1 MIPILYDSTETIF
14 ASNGLGRLR
23 DCISCVVT
31 EERNGEYVC
40 DFEYPVD
47 GILYDKIQLGRI
59 IGVEH
64 DDTND
69 LQPFDIVSCE
79 RPIDGR
85 VTFHCQHISY
95 RLSGIVTSGKNIN
108 SLADAFTMFESGV
121 PSQPFSFSA
130 DFTSNGY
137 MASADGV
144 PRSVRQIMGG
154 IEGSILDTYGGE
166 YEFDKWNVILHKSRG
181 VQRNFTIRYG
191 VNLVDYNEEIDYSE
205 SFNMA
210 IPFWYDEEEGLVK
223 GDLIDS
229 GETTYNGHDVCIP
242 LDLTEKFEEKPTKAD
257 LNSMAESMLSG
268 STLPKQ
274 TIEVN
279 FIRLTDTEEYKRFA
293 SLQKCS
299 LCDTIPVVFPK
310 YGMKGNFKI
319 VKTEYDV
326 LNERFN
332 SMELGDLS
340 TTLSEALG
348 LSDSPEPSKT
358 TTAVTITSSQITA
371 TTGEF
376 VSGQYVK
383 SGNVVQLQIT
393 FRNTSSVASGSDV
406 FYGTLSIDG
415 IKPLI
420 SARGSGYYGA
430 HSFVGVAY
438 DSGAIRIRNASSTAV
453 SIGASNSTTVTF
465 TYIA

>member
-1 MIPILYDSTETIF
+1 
-14 ASNGLGRLR
+14 
-23 DCISCVVT
+23 
-31 EERNGEYVC
+31 
-40 DFEYPVD
+40 
-47 GILYDKIQLGRI
+47 
-59 IGVEH
+59 
-64 DDTND
+64 
-69 LQPFDIVSCE
+69 
-79 RPIDGR
+79 
-85 VTFHCQHISY
+85 
-95 RLSGIVTSGKNIN
+95 
-108 SLADAFTMFESGV
+108 
-121 PSQPFSFSA
+121 
-130 DFTSNGY
+130 
-137 MASADGV
+137 
-144 PRSVRQIMGG
+144 
-154 IEGSILDTYGGE
+154 
-166 YEFDKWNVILHKSRG
+166 
-181 VQRNFTIRYG
+181 
-191 VNLVDYNEEIDYSE
+191 
-205 SFNMA
+205 
-210 IPFWYDEEEGLVK
+210 
-223 GDLIDS
+223 
-229 GETTYNGHDVCIP
+229 
-242 LDLTEKFEEKPTKAD
+242 
-257 LNSMAESMLSG
+257 MAESMLSG

-299 LCDTIPVVFPK
+299 LCDSIPVVFPK
-310 YGMKGNFKI
+310 YGMQGNFKI

-358 TTAVTITSSQITA
+358 TTAVTITGDQITA

-393 FRNTSSVASGSDV
+393 FRNASSVASGSDV

-438 DSGAIRIRNASSTAV
+438 DSGAIRIRNSSSTAV